1 VSYSI
6 LFAAA
11 LQLLQLLER
20 ATRADFSPSHPLSQ
34 ETLLVVD
41 AAALA
46 ADAVDLVV
54 TAVDVE
60 EDVVRYSSLCYR
72 APRSLAAGAE
82 TQTASFALFP
92 SRWLLFPRR

>member
-1 VSYSI
+1 M
-6 LFAAA
+6 LFAVA

-20 ATRADFSPSHPLSQ
+20 ATRADFSSSHPLSQ

-60 EDVVRYSSLCYR
+60 EDVVRYSSLCCR
-72 APRSLAAGAE
+72 APLSLAAGAE
-82 TQTASFALFP
+82 TQTASFALF